1 MATMLNAHNVLQSAW
16 QTAFGTAVPKAT
28 VKLQNVSSFKL
39 RPEFQTRA
47 LEQLRGSLAP
57 THQTTLDNYAGSA
70 TFEVSDE
77 TFEDVNYWLEAL
89 FGAVTPSGTGAG
101 PYVRAYA
108 APTTA
113 AVTPHFMTLQWG
125 QANGVFQLQD
135 ASVASL
141 TLSGANNTGVQVGG
155 SIVGGKVTAGA
166 LQTLD
171 DRTAVTRMSGCMAS
185 VSIAD
190 WSSSSFT
197 ALSSSAFSWELSI
210 NSNRE
215 YRGYLGDCTPTTYN
229 DQKWNGQ
236 LRLSLELNDSTDDHL
251 IAMLSTAS
259 AILERQVKIEY
270 KTGTST
276 TERSMAITF
285 AGHSMQAPE
294 LFQDRNGVTTY
305 DLVLDGVYNP
315 TLANWLKIETKS
327 ETKTLA

>member
-1 MATMLNAHNVLQSAW
+1 MLDAHNVLQSAW
-16 QTAFGTAVPKAT
+16 QTAFGTPKTPAT
-28 VKLQNVSSFKL
+28 VKLQNVSSFRL

-47 LEQLRGSLAP
+47 LEQLRGTLAP

-89 FGAVTPSGTGAG
+89 FGTASPTGTG

-113 AVTPHFMTLQWG
+113 AITPHFMTLQWG

-141 TLSGANNTGVQVGG
+141 TLSGADNTGVQVGG
-155 SIVGGKVTAGA
+155 SIIAGKVIPG
-166 LQTLD
+166 TLASLL

-185 VSIAD
+185 VAIETWAGST
-190 WSSSSFT
+190 FT
-197 ALSSSAFSWELSI
+197 PLASSAFSWELSI

-215 YRGYLGDCTPTTYN
+215 YRGYLGDCTPTAYH

-236 LRLSLELNDSTDDHL
+236 LRLSLELNATTDDYL
-251 IAMLSTAS
+251 IAMLGASS
-259 AILERQVKIEY
+259 AILEKQVRIKY
-270 KTGTST
+270 STGSGASL
-276 TERSMAITF
+276 RSMTITF

-294 LFQDRNGVTTY
+294 FFQNRNGVVTY

-315 TLANWLKIETKS
+315 TLANWLKIETAS
-327 ETKTLA
+327 ETAVLA

>member
-1 MATMLNAHNVLQSAW
+1 MLDAHNVLQSAW
-16 QTAFGTAVPKAT
+16 QTAFGTPKTPAT
-28 VKLQNVSSFKL
+28 VKLQNVSSFRL

-47 LEQLRGSLAP
+47 LEQLRGTLAP

-89 FGAVTPSGTGAG
+89 FGTASPTGTG

-113 AVTPHFMTLQWG
+113 AITPHFMTLQWG

-135 ASVASL
+135 ASIASL
-141 TLSGANNTGVQVGG
+141 TLSGADNTGVQVGG
-155 SIVGGKVTAGA
+155 SIIAGKVIPG
-166 LQTLD
+166 TLASLL

-185 VSIAD
+185 VAIETWTGST
-190 WSSSSFT
+190 FT
-197 ALSSSAFSWELSI
+197 PLASSAFSWELSI

-215 YRGYLGDCTPTTYN
+215 YRGYLGDCTPTAYH

-236 LRLSLELNDSTDDHL
+236 LRLSLELNGTTDDYL
-251 IAMLSTAS
+251 IAMLGASS
-259 AILERQVKIEY
+259 AILEKQVRIKY
-270 KTGTST
+270 STGSGASL
-276 TERSMAITF
+276 RSMTITF

-294 LFQDRNGVTTY
+294 FFQNRNGVVTY

-315 TLANWLKIETKS
+315 TLANWLKIETAS
-327 ETKTLA
+327 ETAVLA

>member
-1 MATMLNAHNVLQSAW
+1 MLDAHNVLQSAW
-16 QTAFGTAVPKAT
+16 QTAFGTPNTTAT
-28 VKLQNVSSFKL
+28 VKLQNVSSFRM

-47 LEQLRGSLAP
+47 LEQLRGTLAP

-89 FGAVTPSGTGAG
+89 FGTASPTGSD

-108 APTTA
+108 APLTS
-113 AVTPHFMTLQWG
+113 AVTPKFMTLQWG
-125 QANGVFQLQD
+125 QTNGVFQIQD

-141 TLSGANNTGVQVGG
+141 TLSGADNTGIQVGG
-155 SIVGGKVTAGA
+155 SIIGGKVTAGTYTS
-166 LQTLD
+166 LN
-171 DRTAVTRMSGCMAS
+171 DRTGTTRMSGCMAS
-185 VSIAD
+185 VAIETWTGST
-190 WSSSSFT
+190 FT
-197 ALSSSAFSWELSI
+197 PLASSAFSWELSI

-215 YRGYLGDCTPTTYN
+215 YRGYLGDCTPTAYN

-236 LRLSLELNDSTDDHL
+236 LRLSLELNDTTDDYL
-251 IAMLSTAS
+251 IAMLGASS
-259 AILERQVKIEY
+259 AILEKQVRITY
-270 KTGTST
+270 KTGSGNG
-276 TERSMAITF
+276 ERSMAITF

-327 ETKTLA
+327 ATQTLA